1 MKKTVMMMLCLA
13 FLLSGV
19 SALEYGPKLG
29 LAFSKYTDEIEGLA
43 PKFKT
48 GFLVGG
54 FLRIPVTGMPLTVIG
69 EALYTQKGSH
79 FEEEGF
85 DADIRMDYFELALLG
100 KYPVLPHVGVYLG
113 PSLAFLTKV
122 EMEEDGAGTADITDE
137 FKGSEFSLNIGGQ
150 MDVNAFV
157 FDLRFNFGLTDTND
171 SLNGGDVSIK
181 TNTLTLSAGYI
192 F

>member
-1 MKKTVMMMLCLA
+1 MKKTVMMVICLG

-19 SALEYGPKLG
+19 SALEYGPKVG

-48 GFLVGG
+48 GFLLGA
-54 FLRIPVTGMPLTVIG
+54 FLRIPVTGTPLTVIG
-69 EALYTQKGSH
+69 EALYTQKGCH
-79 FEEEGF
+79 FEENGF

-113 PSLAFLTKV
+113 PSLAFLTKA
-122 EMEEDGAGTADITDE
+122 EIEEDGGGSVDLTDE

-150 MDVNAFV
+150 VDVSSFV
-157 FDLRFNFGLTDTND
+157 FDLRFNFGLTDIND
-171 SLNGGDVSIK
+171 SINGGDFSIK
-181 TNTLTLSAGYI
+181 TNTLSLSAGYI